1 MEQREHNAESKA
13 TRFTNEFAKKFRS
26 IDFTVHPPDI
36 PGELAGKGSN
46 MAWAARK
53 LSEKYNISQ
62 RKDVIVTG
70 IDGGSL
76 FATPPRNGL
85 DLSAPGW
92 IPPMHVRI
100 R

>member
-1 MEQREHNAESKA
+1 MEQREHNAETKA
-13 TRFTNEFAKKFRS
+13 TRFTNEFSKKFRS

-53 LSEKYNISQ
+53 LSEKYALGQ

-70 IDGGSL
+70 IDGRYPVAL
-76 FATPPRNGL
+76 KHNWRTL
-85 DLSAPGW
+85 C
-92 IPPMHVRI
+92 
-100 R
+100 